1 MTAAAGVLAVIPA
14 RAGSKSIPDKNIRPF
29 GGKPLLA
36 HSIEQALAAR
46 LVDRVIVSTDS
57 AHYAAIARQYGAET
71 PFLRPPE
78 LAADT
83 STDLEVFQHA
93 LEWLEHNESYR
104 PEIVVH
110 LRPTYPNRT
119 PADIDRV
126 VEILLQ
132 DRSLDSV
139 RTVAPAPANPFKMW
153 TRNPDG
159 TLAPVVDRGDEAY
172 NLPRQGLPRV
182 FLQNAC
188 IDAVRVRVIREQ
200 RSMTGRRIFGYVM
213 EECLDIDTHA
223 ELERAR
229 LRAAADG
236 DPGERVFCFDV
247 DGIIASL
254 VPGNDYERVQPH
266 AEVIDAVNRL
276 HARGHRIVLYTARGT
291 ATGRDWRAVTEAQL
305 ARWGVR
311 YDELVFGKPAADYY
325 IDDRAIDLAEL
336 LRIVRLFE
344 GDGREI
350 VPGDDEQ

>member
-1 MTAAAGVLAVIPA
+1 
-14 RAGSKSIPDKNIRPF
+14 
-29 GGKPLLA
+29 
-36 HSIEQALAAR
+36 
-46 LVDRVIVSTDS
+46 
-57 AHYAAIARQYGAET
+57 
-71 PFLRPPE
+71 
-78 LAADT
+78 
-83 STDLEVFQHA
+83 
-93 LEWLEHNESYR
+93 
-104 PEIVVH
+104 
-110 LRPTYPNRT
+110 
-119 PADIDRV
+119 
-126 VEILLQ
+126 
-132 DRSLDSV
+132 
-139 RTVAPAPANPFKMW
+139 
-153 TRNPDG
+153 
-159 TLAPVVDRGDEAY
+159 
-172 NLPRQGLPRV
+172 
-182 FLQNAC
+182 
-188 IDAVRVRVIREQ
+188 
-200 RSMTGRRIFGYVM
+200 MTGRRIFGYVM

-236 DPGERVFCFDV
+236 DPGERVFCLDV

-254 VPGNDYERVQPH
+254 VPGNDYERAQPH

-344 GDGREI
+344 RDGREI